1 VSGNFR
7 VRASRLSDFPELLE
21 IWRRA
26 VAATHDFVTE
36 EDRAAI
42 DRAVAEEYLP
52 SAELLVATDSDD
64 MPVAFLGG
72 SGREIESL
80 FVDPAAHGKGVGRML
95 LEHFDGTG
103 EGELNVEVNEQ
114 NHRARAFYERL
125 GFREVSSSPLDGQ
138 GRPYPLLRLVR

>member
-1 VSGNFR
+1 MTGEFR
-7 VRASRLSDFPELLE
+7 VRAAQLTDFPQLLE

-26 VAATHDFVTE
+26 VAATHDFVTP

-52 SAELLVATDSDD
+52 SAELLVAIKPEDA
-64 MPVAFLGG
+64 PVAFLGG

-80 FVDPAAHGKGVGRML
+80 FVDQAVHGRGAGRL
-95 LEHFDGTG
+95 LLDHFDRSG
-103 EGELNVEVNEQ
+103 EGELSVEVNEQ
-114 NHRARAFYERL
+114 NNGARAFYERL
-125 GFREVSSSPLDGQ
+125 GFRVVGRSALDGQ

>member
-1 VSGNFR
+1 MTGEFR
-7 VRASRLSDFPELLE
+7 VRAAQLTDFPQLLE

-26 VAATHDFVTE
+26 VAATHDFVTP

-52 SAELLVATDSDD
+52 SAELLVAITPDD
-64 MPVAFLGG
+64 APVAFLGG

-80 FVDPAAHGKGVGRML
+80 FVDPAVHGRGAGRL
-95 LEHFDGTG
+95 LLDHFDRSG
-103 EGELNVEVNEQ
+103 EGELSVEVNEQ
-114 NHRARAFYERL
+114 NEGARAFYERL
-125 GFREVSSSPLDGQ
+125 GFRVVGRSALDGQ